1 MSTKMTYHIQYV
13 YIEVSYQILKNKF
26 CNKMEKLNLKTDGL
40 MLMVYIKK
48 LMKFE
53 VLFRA
58 STGKQK
64 MEHVTLGIF
73 N

>member
-26 CNKMEKLNLKTDGL
+26 CNKMEKVNLKTDGL
-40 MLMVYIKK
+40 MLLVYVKK
-48 LMKFE
+48 LMKFV

-58 STGKQK
+58 STGK
-64 MEHVTLGIF
+64 
-73 N
+73 